1 MVVDDEIVTKLIE
14 KLYLK
19 MQEAVDT
26 ERQIDPLIRNLLS
39 IRKNENGV
47 LPIDTLTGLPI
58 TEERRTDI
66 LESTIDNST
75 QFVGGE

>member
-39 IRKNENGV
+39 IRKNENGF
-47 LPIDTLTGLPI
+47 LPIDILTGLPI